1 MVAAFLNYQVG
12 LQEGKDRMNK
22 YMICILV
29 LLITSCGTQ
38 QSISIT
44 SVSSPTKIDSASSIS
59 TPTPGMIKD
68 ISELPV
74 ISLGNIDR
82 LKELDQLVGHDRPTG
97 VKISPDG
104 ATLASYGA
112 DGRIRLWDIH
122 SGNEFATFRHHPV
135 VMAIAFS
142 PDGKLIASGG
152 ADKAIIVW
160 DIETGLENKVF
171 EGHAWGIGWQAL
183 DWSPD
188 GSLIASGD
196 RAGVVRIWEVET
208 GNELAVLRGHQ
219 DDITGITFSP
229 DNRLLLS
236 GSEDATIK
244 VWDVDTAS
252 EEVTL
257 RGHTEALGDVAF
269 SPDGSMLASIS
280 GSVTAKDN
288 TVRLWQTESWEQI
301 AVMEAHDIS
310 GIGDI
315 SFSPDGTMLVT
326 SGGYWNDNTLRL
338 YDVKRVEQVAAL
350 EGGADGIVGATFS
363 LDGRLIVSSTFDGSI
378 LIWGVE

>member
-1 MVAAFLNYQVG
+1 
-12 LQEGKDRMNK
+12 MNK
-22 YMICILV
+22 FVICILV
-29 LLITSCGTQ
+29 LLITSCGNQ
-38 QSISIT
+38 QSVSIP
-44 SVSSPTKIDSASSIS
+44 SVSSPTRIASASPTS
-59 TPTPGMIKD
+59 TQTRGPIKD
-68 ISELPV
+68 ISDLPV
-74 ISLGNIDR
+74 ISLGNINR
-82 LKELDQLVGHDRPTG
+82 LKEIDHLVGHEGATG
-97 VKISPDG
+97 VKFSPDG

-112 DGRIRLWDIH
+112 DGRIRLWDIR
-122 SGNEFATFRHHPV
+122 SGDEFATFRHHPV

-160 DIETGLENKVF
+160 DTETGLENKVF

-196 RAGVVRIWEVET
+196 RAGVVRVWDVET
-208 GNELAVLRGHQ
+208 GNERSVLRGHQ

-229 DNRLLLS
+229 GNRLLLS

-269 SPDGSMLASIS
+269 SPDGSLLASIS
-280 GSVTAKDN
+280 GSVTEKDN
-288 TVRLWQTESWEQI
+288 TVRLWQTENWEQI
-301 AVMEAHDIS
+301 AVMDAHDIS
-310 GIGDI
+310 WYGDI
-315 SFSPDGTMLVT
+315 SFSPDETMLVS
-326 SGGYWNDNTLRL
+326 SGGYWNDNTMRI
-338 YDVKRVEQVAAL
+338 YDVNKGEQVAVF
-350 EGGADGIVGATFS
+350 EGGADGIVGVAFGP
-363 LDGRLIVSSTFDGSI
+363 DGRLIVTSTSGGS
-378 LIWGVE
+378 LLFWGVE